1 MPAATTARSGFL
13 ETIASPL
20 VRTAGS
26 TVVVDTVDV
35 GTVDSIDGLEA
46 ATTIAATARAQL
58 MAIAI
63 GIAETLMPAT
73 TTERAGT

>member
-1 MPAATTARSGFL
+1 MD
-13 ETIASPL
+13 TIASPL

-26 TVVVDTVDV
+26 MVVEDV
-35 GTVDSIDGLEA
+35 VADGTVNSIDGLEA

-58 MAIAI
+58 IAIAI
-63 GIAETLMPAT
+63 GAAETRMPGT

>member
-1 MPAATTARSGFL
+1 MPAPTIARSGFF

-26 TVVVDTVDV
+26 MVVVEIVAD
-35 GTVDSIDGLEA
+35 GTVNSIEGLEA

-58 MAIAI
+58 IAIAI
-63 GIAETLMPAT
+63 GAGESRMPGT
-73 TTERAGT
+73 TSEPAGT